1 MNQRLNSKGCFVLLL
16 DVPTDSLAQF
26 LSKSVSFPPIGPLQ

>member
-1 MNQRLNSKGCFVLLL
+1 MYQRLNSKGYFILL